1 MYIFLIKV
9 NFKLNLGNILT
20 FIFFYSFCQI
30 PEVDKGHKHV
40 LAAKF
45 YSREITSFRTA
56 VTQAD
61 HIIAAGVWTKIR
73 FPQAIC
79 AILLLG

>member
-9 NFKLNLGNILT
+9 NCKLNLGNILT
-20 FIFFYSFCQI
+20 FIFYSFCQL
-30 PEVDKGHKHV
+30 PEVDKGHRHV

-56 VTQAD
+56 VTPSHYHRDRLDQN
-61 HIIAAGVWTKIR
+61 
-73 FPQAIC
+73 
-79 AILLLG
+79 